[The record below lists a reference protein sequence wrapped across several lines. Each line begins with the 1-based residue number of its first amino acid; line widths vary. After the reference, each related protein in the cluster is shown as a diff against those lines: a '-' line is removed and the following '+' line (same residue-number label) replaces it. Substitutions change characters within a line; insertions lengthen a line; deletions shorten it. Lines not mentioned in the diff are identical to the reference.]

1 MKYKNETA
9 LKKAAVEFLQL
20 IPCCKILHTDNHAL
34 RVKGGVKVKTRNPG
48 MSDHHIC
55 IRGLFV
61 ALEAK
66 MPEKDLNE
74 DQVRYKKSVLDA
86 KGMFICYHSVDELQE
101 EMIKLKL
108 IKHLI

>member
-1 MKYKNETA
+1 MEKYENETA
-9 LKKAAVEFLQL
+9 LKKAAIEFLKL

-55 IRGLFV
+55 INGLFV

-66 MPEKDLNE
+66 MPGRNLDP
-74 DQVRYKKSVLDA
+74 DQIKYKKDVLKA
-86 KGMFICYHSVDELQE
+86 KGIYICYHSVSELVA
-101 EMIKLKL
+101 EMVKFRLV
-108 IKHLI
+108 